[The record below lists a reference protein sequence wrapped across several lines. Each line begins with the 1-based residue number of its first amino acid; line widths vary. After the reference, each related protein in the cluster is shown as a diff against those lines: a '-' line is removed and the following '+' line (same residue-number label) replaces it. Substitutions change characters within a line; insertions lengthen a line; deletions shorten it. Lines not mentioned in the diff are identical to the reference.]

1 MYRRLAGAGLS
12 SFLVA
17 TSLAAQGMQMQ
28 DAGAT
33 RAIQFGIGGGAIVP
47 RTNARFQEV
56 LTGATGQAYLL
67 IRIAPGF
74 PALRVGA
81 DFARMRFDD
90 PTTGTQ
96 SVPVGST
103 RTQLGGIASL
113 RIDLLRGPVRPYVLA
128 GVGAFNIKDV
138 IDPTVAA
145 VASSLSSTQVGIDGG
160 AGLSF
165 RLGRISGFVET
176 RLQNIYTQQQGLIDT
191 NSIRNFP
198 ITFGVLF

>member
-1 MYRRLAGAGLS
+1 
-12 SFLVA
+12 
-17 TSLAAQGMQMQ
+17 MQ
-28 DAGAT
+28 DASAT

-90 PTTGTQ
+90 PTTSTPSG
-96 SVPVGST
+96 PVGST

-138 IDPTVAA
+138 LDPTRATT
-145 VASSLSSTQVGIDGG
+145 ASSLLLLARSASRSPRV
-160 AGLSF
+160 
-165 RLGRISGFVET
+165 
-176 RLQNIYTQQQGLIDT
+176 
-191 NSIRNFP
+191 
-198 ITFGVLF
+198 